1 MNNARVGNT
10 KLKKEHNTQNSTEH
24 KTEKG
29 GVLLSMLFQ
38 EYYTP
43 PAPPKRDVVSQ
54 KSKRFGICNI
64 ANPNRRE
71 NSV

>member
-1 MNNARVGNT
+1 
-10 KLKKEHNTQNSTEH
+10 
-24 KTEKG
+24 
-29 GVLLSMLFQ
+29 MLFQ